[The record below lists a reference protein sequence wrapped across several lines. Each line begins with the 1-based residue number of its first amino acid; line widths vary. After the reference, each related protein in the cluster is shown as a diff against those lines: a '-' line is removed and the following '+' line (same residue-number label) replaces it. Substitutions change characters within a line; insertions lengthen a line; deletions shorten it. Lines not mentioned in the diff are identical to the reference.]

1 MLSMTIDGYD
11 LSNILLVQFVEGR
24 GPFSQEIIRQHVNG
38 KDGSYRTGRRLPE
51 RLLRVHSS
59 ILTDS
64 FEGIRDKVDELNN
77 VLYTNGEARIN
88 FSDEQNVTY
97 YGEYLGESEW
107 AERNFIGSGVLPF
120 ICYDPYKYSPET
132 RTTLNDSI
140 WIDSPAGT
148 LPVFNIEFTENTS
161 EFSIRHK
168 QTRRHLKVKY
178 DFGIGDKLSLNA
190 VNRRVQINGITRM
203 QTLTWDSAW
212 FELVNGN
219 NVFEITENVGNVEL
233 RYRER
238 WL

>member
-1 MLSMTIDGYD
+1 MHINRVD
-11 LSNILLVQFVEGR
+11 LNEIFRITDIEGR
-24 GPFSQEIIRQHVNG
+24 GPFMQEILRQSKSG
-38 KDGSYRTGRRLPE
+38 RDGSYRIERRIPE
-51 RLLRVHSS
+51 RPLNVEGR
-59 ILTDS
+59 ILAKSKEDL
-64 FEGIRDKVDELNN
+64 RDKINYLNTI
-77 VLYTNGEARIN
+77 LYTNDAVAIV
-88 FSDEQNVTY
+88 FSDEPDVTY
-97 YGEYLGESEW
+97 YGEYAGGAGWE
-107 AERNFIGSGVLPF
+107 ERFVRGRGTLPF
-120 ICYDPYKYSPET
+120 ICYNPYKHSPEI

-148 LPVFNIEFTENTS
+148 LPVFNIEFTENTN

-168 QTRRHLKVKY
+168 QTKRHLKVKY
-178 DFGIGDKLSLNA
+178 DFGVGDKLSLNA

>member
-1 MLSMTIDGYD
+1 MHFNGIDLNEIFRITD
-11 LSNILLVQFVEGR
+11 IEGR
-24 GPFSQEIIRQHVNG
+24 GPFMQEILRQSISG
-38 KDGSYRTGRRLPE
+38 RDGSYRIERRIPK
-51 RLLRVHSS
+51 RLLNVKDR
-59 ILTDS
+59 ILAKSKVDL
-64 FEGIRDKVDELNN
+64 RDKINYLNTI
-77 VLYTNGEARIN
+77 LYTNDAVAIV
-88 FSDEQNVTY
+88 FSDEPNFTY
-97 YGEYLGESEW
+97 YGEYAGSAGWE
-107 AERNFIGSGVLPF
+107 ERFVRGRGTLPF

-132 RTTLNDSI
+132 RTQLNESI
-140 WIDSPAGT
+140 EIDSPAGT
-148 LPVFNIEFTENTS
+148 LPVFNIEFTENTN

-168 QTRRHLKVKY
+168 QKRRHLKLKY
-178 DFGIGDKLSLNA
+178 DFVIGDKLTLNA